1 MQKKAKQNRS
11 HKPPSE
17 MHLIIIS
24 SWISLQFLLQFIP
37 KSAQKTTKKI
47 TKSVQR
53 FLSTT
58 ISIVEL
64 FTWALRTGNSNN
76 NNNSKTINKCVS
88 NGQASSA
95 FLLLPLSA
103 SPWFRLLSGN
113 AIQKRLVLLSS
124 NCSFNAS
131 SVTASIYKIQMYLQ
145 LAKRSS
151 PSSSSSSSSSSIHII
166 SASACDCDC
175 VSGIPCHLFNCPDV
189 DSVVPATYACSD
201 GGEACHKCWWA

>member
-1 MQKKAKQNRS
+1 MICKTAKQKRS
-11 HKPPSE
+11 HNPPSE

-24 SWISLQFLLQFIP
+24 RWISLQFLLQFIP
-37 KSAQKTTKKI
+37 KSAQKNQ
-47 TKSVQR
+47 KSVQR
-53 FLSTT
+53 FHSTT

-76 NNNSKTINKCVS
+76 NNSKTINKCVS

-95 FLLLPLSA
+95 FALSP
-103 SPWFRLLSGN
+103 SPWIRLLSGN

-131 SVTASIYKIQMYLQ
+131 SVTASIHKIQMYLQ

-151 PSSSSSSSSSSIHII
+151 SSCSSSSIHII
-166 SASACDCDC
+166 C
-175 VSGIPCHLFNCPDV
+175 
-189 DSVVPATYACSD
+189 
-201 GGEACHKCWWA
+201 KCLRLWLRLRHSMSSI